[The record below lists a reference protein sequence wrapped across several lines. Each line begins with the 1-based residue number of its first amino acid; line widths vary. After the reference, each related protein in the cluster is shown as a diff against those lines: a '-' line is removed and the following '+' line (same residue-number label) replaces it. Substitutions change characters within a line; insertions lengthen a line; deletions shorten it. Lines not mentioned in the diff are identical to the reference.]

1 MIVVNNWKKRM
12 IRRSLVGFITT
23 VSMLIS
29 LVAAAESIRINFRD
43 ADIRSV
49 IESVAEITGAT
60 FVIDPRVKGKM
71 TIISPEKIDGDVLYE
86 VFLSALQVHGYQA
99 VKDGSVIRIVP
110 ASQAFQLPGG
120 EGSNQ
125 LMTQVLAVNHVIA
138 AEMVPV
144 LKPLLSQGAQLQAHS
159 ASNRLVITDTKAQIE
174 RVTRMLKTIDS
185 ADQGSFEIIKLNNT
199 SSSEA
204 LDIIDKMGMA
214 SGKQIT
220 VVEDEF
226 NNRLIL
232 SGPSRSRAPIRSLL
246 MQLDVASDDEG
257 GLDVIYLHYAQAE
270 NMQPL
275 LEKILSSRSFLRMAG
290 ETGKQGSQENY
301 SIQSD
306 SENNALVISAP
317 AGVLSSIKSVVRKL
331 DQPRVQVLIE
341 AVIAEL
347 SEDQANNLSIQLAN
361 VGSAGAYIT
370 NLNGAIPAL
379 AGAILDDSDVTAET
393 LGVIPTGFVM
403 GGANINEDKGTGIAG
418 LINAL
423 KSDAQTNILST
434 PSIMTLDNEEASISV
449 GQEVPFITG
458 SFTSGSNDSS
468 NPFQTI
474 EREEVGVKLKVT
486 PQVNE
491 GDAVRLEIEQEI
503 SSVLANAET
512 AGTSDLITSKR
523 TISTNVMVNDGEL
536 LVLGGLIDESQSS
549 TESKVPLLGDIPYL
563 GALFRSTSKSSENK
577 VLMVFIRPTILRNS
591 GQASEISK
599 RKYQMLRGS
608 QKSFNDRHSMS
619 DAGMSLLPED
629 FNDIGMPKSLQGQEN
644 QEDQE
649 GQEYQGSGDIEMDE
663 QK

>member
-174 RVTRMLKTIDS
+174 RVTRMLNTIDS

-232 SGPSRSRAPIRSLL
+232 SGPSRSRAPIRALL

-290 ETGKQGSQENY
+290 ETGLQGSQENY
-301 SIQSD
+301 SIQAD

-379 AGAILDDSDVTAET
+379 AGAILDDSDVTADT
-393 LGVIPTGFVM
+393 FNAIPTGLLI
-403 GGANINEDKGTGIAG
+403 GGANIDEDKGTGIAG

-458 SFTSGSNDSS
+458 SFTNSSDSSS

-549 TESKVPLLGDIPYL
+549 IETKVPILGDIPYL
-563 GALFRSTSKSSENK
+563 GVLFRSTSKSSENK

-608 QKSFNDRHSMS
+608 QKSFNDRHGMS

-629 FNDIGMPKSLQGQEN
+629 FNDIGMPESLQAQEN
-644 QEDQE
+644 QEGQE
-649 GQEYQGSGDIEMDE
+649 GQKYQGSGDIEMDE

>member
-1 MIVVNNWKKRM
+1 M

-144 LKPLLSQGAQLQAHS
+144 LKPLLSQGAQLQAHA

-204 LDIIDKMGMA
+204 LDIIGKMGMA

-232 SGPSRSRAPIRSLL
+232 SGPLRSRAPIRALL
-246 MQLDVASDDEG
+246 MQLDVPSDDEG

-290 ETGKQGSQENY
+290 ETGTGTQENY
-301 SIQSD
+301 SIQAD
-306 SENNALVISAP
+306 NENNALVVSAP

-347 SEDQANNLSIQLAN
+347 SEDQANNLSIQLAK

-379 AGAILDDSDVTAET
+379 AGAILDDSDVTADT
-393 LGVIPTGFVM
+393 FNAIPTGLLI
-403 GGANINEDKGTGIAG
+403 GGANIDEDKGTGIAG

-458 SFTSGSNDSS
+458 SFTNSSDSSS

-549 TESKVPLLGDIPYL
+549 IESKVPILGDIPYL
-563 GALFRSTSKSSENK
+563 GVLFRSTSKSSENK

-608 QKSFNDRHSMS
+608 QKSFNDRHGMS

-629 FNDIGMPKSLQGQEN
+629 FNDIGMPESLQAQEN
-644 QEDQE
+644 QE
-649 GQEYQGSGDIEMDE
+649 GQKGQKYQGSGDIEMDE

>member
-1 MIVVNNWKKRM
+1 MIVENNWKKRM
-12 IRRSLVGFITT
+12 ITRSLIGFIA
-23 VSMLIS
+23 VASMVVS

-49 IESVAEITGAT
+49 IESVAEITGVT

-99 VKDGSVIRIVP
+99 VKDGSVVRIVP

-125 LMTQVLAVNHVIA
+125 LMTKVLAVNHVIA
-138 AEMVPV
+138 AELVPV
-144 LKPLLSQGAQLQAHS
+144 LKPLLSQGAQLQAHA
-159 ASNRLVITDTKAQIE
+159 ASNRLVVTDTEAQIE
-174 RVTRMLKTIDS
+174 RVTQMMKTIDS

-204 LDIIDKMGMA
+204 LDIIGKMGMA

-232 SGPSRSRAPIRSLL
+232 SGPSRSRAPIRALL
-246 MQLDVASDDEG
+246 MQLDVPSDDEG

-290 ETGKQGSQENY
+290 ETGTGTQENY
-301 SIQSD
+301 SIQAD
-306 SENNALVISAP
+306 NENNALVVAAP

-347 SEDQANNLSIQLAN
+347 SEDQANNLSIQLAAIGN
-361 VGSAGAYIT
+361 SGAYLT
-370 NLNGAIPAL
+370 NFDSAIPAL
-379 AGAILDDSDVTAET
+379 AGAILSDGQTSDRLAGFTFPGGITA
-393 LGVIPTGFVM
+393 
-403 GGANINEDKGTGIAG
+403 GGASIDEDKGTGVAG

-458 SFTSGSNDSS
+458 SFTNANNDSA

-523 TISTNVMVNDGEL
+523 TISTNVMVNDGQL

-549 TESKVPLLGDIPYL
+549 TESKVPFLGDIPFL
-563 GALFRSTSKSSENK
+563 GVLFRSTTKSSENK

-591 GQASEISK
+591 GQASDVSQ
-599 RKYQMLRGS
+599 RKYKMLRDS
-608 QKSFNDRHSMS
+608 QESFNDRHGMS

-629 FNDIGMPKSLQGQEN
+629 FNDIGMPEPDQKLSIDVDMVEQE
-644 QEDQE
+644 
-649 GQEYQGSGDIEMDE
+649 
-663 QK
+663 

>member
-1 MIVVNNWKKRM
+1 MIVENNWKKIM
-12 IRRSLVGFITT
+12 ITKSLIGFIA
-23 VSMLIS
+23 VASMVVS

-49 IESVAEITGAT
+49 IESVAEITGVT

-99 VKDGSVIRIVP
+99 VKDGSVVRIVP

-125 LMTQVLAVNHVIA
+125 LMTKVLAVNHVIA
-138 AEMVPV
+138 AELVPV
-144 LKPLLSQGAQLQAHS
+144 LKPLLSQGAQLQAHA
-159 ASNRLVITDTKAQIE
+159 ASNRLVVTDTEAQIE
-174 RVTRMLKTIDS
+174 RVTQMLKTIDS

-204 LDIIDKMGMA
+204 LDIIGKMGMA

-232 SGPSRSRAPIRSLL
+232 SGPSRSRAPIRALL
-246 MQLDVASDDEG
+246 MQLDVPSDDEG

-290 ETGKQGSQENY
+290 ETGAGTQESY
-301 SIQSD
+301 SIQAD
-306 SENNALVISAP
+306 NENNALVVAAP

-347 SEDQANNLSIQLAN
+347 SEDQANNLSIQLAAIGN
-361 VGSAGAYIT
+361 SGAYLT
-370 NLNGAIPAL
+370 NFDSAIPAL
-379 AGAILDDSDVTAET
+379 AGAILSDGQTSDKLADFTFPGGITA
-393 LGVIPTGFVM
+393 
-403 GGANINEDKGTGIAG
+403 GGASIDEDKGTGVAG

-458 SFTSGSNDSS
+458 SFTNANNDSA

-503 SSVLANAET
+503 SSVLANAEA

-523 TISTNVMVNDGEL
+523 TISTNVMVNDGQL
-536 LVLGGLIDESQSS
+536 LVLGGLIGESQSS
-549 TESKVPLLGDIPYL
+549 TERKVPFLGDIPFL
-563 GALFRSTSKSSENK
+563 GVLFRSTTKSSENK

-591 GQASEISK
+591 GQASDISQ
-599 RKYQMLRGS
+599 RKYKMLRDS
-608 QKSFNDRHSMS
+608 QESFNDRHGMS

-629 FNDIGMPKSLQGQEN
+629 FNDIGMPEPLADQKLNIDVDVVEQE
-644 QEDQE
+644 
-649 GQEYQGSGDIEMDE
+649 
-663 QK
+663 

>member
-1 MIVVNNWKKRM
+1 MIVENNWKKIM
-12 IRRSLVGFITT
+12 ITKSLIGFIA
-23 VSMLIS
+23 VASMVVS

-49 IESVAEITGAT
+49 IESVAEITGVT

-71 TIISPEKIDGDVLYE
+71 TIISPEKIDGNVLYE

-99 VKDGSVIRIVP
+99 VKDGSVVRIVP

-125 LMTQVLAVNHVIA
+125 LMTKVLAVNHVIA
-138 AEMVPV
+138 AELVPV
-144 LKPLLSQGAQLQAHS
+144 LKPLLSQGAQLQAHA
-159 ASNRLVITDTKAQIE
+159 ASNRLVVTDTEAQIE
-174 RVTRMLKTIDS
+174 RVTQMLKIIDS
-185 ADQGSFEIIKLNNT
+185 GDQGSFEIIKLNNT

-232 SGPSRSRAPIRSLL
+232 SGPSRSRAPIRALL
-246 MQLDVASDDEG
+246 MQLDVPSDDEG

-290 ETGKQGSQENY
+290 ETGTDTQENY
-301 SIQSD
+301 SIQAD
-306 SENNALVISAP
+306 NENNALVVAAP

-347 SEDQANNLSIQLAN
+347 SEDQANNLSIQLAAIGN
-361 VGSAGAYIT
+361 SGAYLT
-370 NLNGAIPAL
+370 NFDSAIPAL
-379 AGAILDDSDVTAET
+379 AGAILSDGQTSDRLAEFTFPGGITA
-393 LGVIPTGFVM
+393 
-403 GGANINEDKGTGIAG
+403 GGASIDEDKGTGVAG

-458 SFTSGSNDSS
+458 SFTNANNDSA

-503 SSVLANAET
+503 SSVLANAEA

-523 TISTNVMVNDGEL
+523 TISTNVMVNDGQL
-536 LVLGGLIDESQSS
+536 LVLGGLIGESQSS
-549 TESKVPLLGDIPYL
+549 TERKVPFLGDIPFL
-563 GALFRSTSKSSENK
+563 GVLFRSSTKSSENK

-591 GQASEISK
+591 GQASDISQ
-599 RKYQMLRGS
+599 RKYKLLRDS
-608 QKSFNDRHSMS
+608 QESFNDRHGMS

-629 FNDIGMPKSLQGQEN
+629 FNDIGMPEPLADQKLNIDVDAVEQE
-644 QEDQE
+644 
-649 GQEYQGSGDIEMDE
+649 
-663 QK
+663 

>member
-1 MIVVNNWKKRM
+1 MIVENNWKKIM
-12 IRRSLVGFITT
+12 ITKSLIGFIA
-23 VSMLIS
+23 VASMVVS

-49 IESVAEITGAT
+49 IESVAEITGVT

-99 VKDGSVIRIVP
+99 VKDGSVVRIVP

-125 LMTQVLAVNHVIA
+125 LMTKVLAVNHVIA
-138 AEMVPV
+138 AELVPV
-144 LKPLLSQGAQLQAHS
+144 LKPLLSQGAQLQAHA
-159 ASNRLVITDTKAQIE
+159 ASNRLVVTDTEAQIE
-174 RVTRMLKTIDS
+174 RVTQMLKTIDS

-204 LDIIDKMGMA
+204 LDIIGKMGMA

-232 SGPSRSRAPIRSLL
+232 SGPSRSRAPIRALL
-246 MQLDVASDDEG
+246 MQLDVPSDDEG

-290 ETGKQGSQENY
+290 ETGAGTQESY
-301 SIQSD
+301 SIQAD
-306 SENNALVISAP
+306 NENNALVVAAP

-347 SEDQANNLSIQLAN
+347 SEDQANNLSIQLAAIGN
-361 VGSAGAYIT
+361 SGAYLT
-370 NLNGAIPAL
+370 NFDSAIPAL
-379 AGAILDDSDVTAET
+379 AGAILSDGQTSDRLAGFTFPGGITA
-393 LGVIPTGFVM
+393 
-403 GGANINEDKGTGIAG
+403 GGASIDEDKGTGVAG

-458 SFTSGSNDSS
+458 SFTNANNDSA

-523 TISTNVMVNDGEL
+523 TISTNVMVNDGQL

-549 TESKVPLLGDIPYL
+549 TESKVPFLGDIPFL
-563 GALFRSTSKSSENK
+563 GVLFRSTTKSSENK

-591 GQASEISK
+591 GQASDVSQ
-599 RKYQMLRGS
+599 RKYKMLRDS
-608 QKSFNDRHSMS
+608 QESFNDRHGMS

-629 FNDIGMPKSLQGQEN
+629 FNDIGMPEPDQKLSIDVDMVEQE
-644 QEDQE
+644 
-649 GQEYQGSGDIEMDE
+649 
-663 QK
+663 

>member
-1 MIVVNNWKKRM
+1 MIVENNWKKRM
-12 IRRSLVGFITT
+12 ITRSLIGFIA
-23 VSMLIS
+23 VASMVVS

-49 IESVAEITGAT
+49 IESVAEITGVT

-71 TIISPEKIDGDVLYE
+71 TIISPEKIDGNVLYE

-99 VKDGSVIRIVP
+99 VKDGSVVRIVP

-125 LMTQVLAVNHVIA
+125 LMTKVLAVNHVIA
-138 AEMVPV
+138 AELVPV
-144 LKPLLSQGAQLQAHS
+144 LKPLLSQGAQLQAHA
-159 ASNRLVITDTKAQIE
+159 ASNRLVVTDTEAQIE
-174 RVTRMLKTIDS
+174 RVTQMLKIIDS
-185 ADQGSFEIIKLNNT
+185 GDQGSFEIIKLNNT

-232 SGPSRSRAPIRSLL
+232 SGPSRSRAPIRALL
-246 MQLDVASDDEG
+246 MQLDVPSDDEG

-290 ETGKQGSQENY
+290 ETGTDTQENY
-301 SIQSD
+301 SIQAD
-306 SENNALVISAP
+306 NENNALVVAAP

-347 SEDQANNLSIQLAN
+347 SEDQANNLSIQLAAIGN
-361 VGSAGAYIT
+361 SGAYLT
-370 NLNGAIPAL
+370 NFDSAIPAL
-379 AGAILDDSDVTAET
+379 AGAILSDGQTSDKLADFTFPGGITA
-393 LGVIPTGFVM
+393 
-403 GGANINEDKGTGIAG
+403 GGASIDEDKGTGVAG

-458 SFTSGSNDSS
+458 SFTNANNDSA

-503 SSVLANAET
+503 SSVLANAEA

-523 TISTNVMVNDGEL
+523 TISTNVMVNDGQL
-536 LVLGGLIDESQSS
+536 LVLGGLIGESQSS
-549 TESKVPLLGDIPYL
+549 TERKVPFLGDIPFL
-563 GALFRSTSKSSENK
+563 GVLFRSSTKSSENK

-591 GQASEISK
+591 GQASDISQ
-599 RKYQMLRGS
+599 RKYKLLRDS
-608 QKSFNDRHSMS
+608 QESFNDRHGMS

-629 FNDIGMPKSLQGQEN
+629 FNDIGMPEPLADQKLNIDVDAVEQE
-644 QEDQE
+644 
-649 GQEYQGSGDIEMDE
+649 
-663 QK
+663 

>member
-1 MIVVNNWKKRM
+1 MVVVNNWKKRM
-12 IRRSLVGFITT
+12 IRRRLVGFIAA

-60 FVIDPRVKGKM
+60 FIIDPRVKGKM

-99 VKDGSVIRIVP
+99 VKDGSVVRIVP

-125 LMTQVLAVNHVIA
+125 LMTQVLAVNHVVA
-138 AEMVPV
+138 AQLVPV

-159 ASNRLVITDTKAQIE
+159 ASNRLVVTDTKAQIE
-174 RVTRMLKTIDS
+174 RITRMLKTIDS
-185 ADQGSFEIIKLNNT
+185 ADQGSFEIIKLNNM

-204 LDIIDKMGMA
+204 LGIIEKMGMA

-220 VVEDEF
+220 VVEDEY

-232 SGPSRSRAPIRSLL
+232 SGPSRARAPIGALL
-246 MQLDVASDDEG
+246 VQLDVASDDEG

-290 ETGKQGSQENY
+290 EAGKSGSQENY
-301 SIQSD
+301 SIQAD
-306 SENNALVISAP
+306 NENNALVISAP

-347 SEDQANNLSIQLAN
+347 SEDQANNLSIQLAA
-361 VGSAGAYIT
+361 VGNSGAYLT
-370 NLNGAIPAL
+370 NFDSVIPAL
-379 AGAILDDSDVTAET
+379 AGAILSNGTASDKLSGFTFPGGITA
-393 LGVIPTGFVM
+393 
-403 GGANINEDKGTGIAG
+403 GGASINEDKGTGVAG

-458 SFTSGSNDSS
+458 SYTNSSDSSS

-474 EREEVGVKLKVT
+474 ERQEVGVKLRVT

-523 TISTNVMVNDGEL
+523 TISTNVMVNDGQL

-549 TESKVPLLGDIPYL
+549 IESKVPFLGDIPYL

-591 GQASEISK
+591 GQASDISK
-599 RKYQMLRGS
+599 RKYKMLRDS
-608 QKSFNDRHSMS
+608 QQSFNDRHGMN
-619 DAGMSLLPED
+619 DAEMSLLPED
-629 FNDIGMPKSLQGQEN
+629 FNDIGVPTSLADQEPVVDATEMGGQE
-644 QEDQE
+644 
-649 GQEYQGSGDIEMDE
+649 
-663 QK
+663 

>member
-1 MIVVNNWKKRM
+1 MIVENNWKKRM
-12 IRRSLVGFITT
+12 ITRSLIGFIA
-23 VSMLIS
+23 VASMLVS

-49 IESVAEITGAT
+49 IESVAEITGVT

-99 VKDGSVIRIVP
+99 VKDGSVVRIVP

-125 LMTQVLAVNHVIA
+125 LMTKVLAVNHVIA

-144 LKPLLSQGAQLQAHS
+144 LKPLLSQGAQLQAHA
-159 ASNRLVITDTKAQIE
+159 ASNRLVVTDTKAQIE
-174 RVTRMLKTIDS
+174 RVTQMLKTIDS

-204 LDIIDKMGMA
+204 LDIIGKMGMA

-232 SGPSRSRAPIRSLL
+232 SGPSRSRAPIRALL
-246 MQLDVASDDEG
+246 MQLDVPSDDEG

-290 ETGKQGSQENY
+290 ETGTDTQENY
-301 SIQSD
+301 SIQAD
-306 SENNALVISAP
+306 NENNALVVAAP

-347 SEDQANNLSIQLAN
+347 SEDQANNLSIQLAA
-361 VGSAGAYIT
+361 VGNSGAYLT
-370 NLNGAIPAL
+370 NFDSAIPAL
-379 AGAILDDSDVTAET
+379 AGAILSDGETSDKLADFTFPSGITA
-393 LGVIPTGFVM
+393 
-403 GGANINEDKGTGIAG
+403 GAASIDEGKGTGVAG

-434 PSIMTLDNEEASISV
+434 PSITTLDNEEASISV

-458 SFTSGSNDSS
+458 SFTNANNDSS

-474 EREEVGVKLKVT
+474 EREEVGVKLRVT

-523 TISTNVMVNDGEL
+523 TISTNVMVNDGQL

-549 TESKVPLLGDIPYL
+549 TESKVPFLGDIPYL
-563 GALFRSTSKSSENK
+563 GVLFRSTSKSSENR

-591 GQASEISK
+591 GQAADISQ
-599 RKYQMLRGS
+599 RKYKMLRDS
-608 QKSFNDRHSMS
+608 QKSFNDRHGMS

-629 FNDIGMPKSLQGQEN
+629 ANDIGMPVRLGSEVLSDDVDQDGQE
-644 QEDQE
+644 
-649 GQEYQGSGDIEMDE
+649 
-663 QK
+663 

>member
-1 MIVVNNWKKRM
+1 MVV
-12 IRRSLVGFITT
+12 
-23 VSMLIS
+23 S

-49 IESVAEITGAT
+49 IESVAEITGVT

-99 VKDGSVIRIVP
+99 VKDGSVVRIVP

-125 LMTQVLAVNHVIA
+125 LMTKVLAVNHVIA
-138 AEMVPV
+138 AELVPV
-144 LKPLLSQGAQLQAHS
+144 LKPLLSQGAQLQAHA
-159 ASNRLVITDTKAQIE
+159 ASNRLVVTDTEAQIE
-174 RVTRMLKTIDS
+174 RVTQMLKTIDS

-204 LDIIDKMGMA
+204 LDIIGKMGMA

-232 SGPSRSRAPIRSLL
+232 SGPSRSRAPIRALL
-246 MQLDVASDDEG
+246 MQLDVPSDDEG

-290 ETGKQGSQENY
+290 ETGAGTQESY
-301 SIQSD
+301 SIQAD
-306 SENNALVISAP
+306 NENNALVVAAP

-347 SEDQANNLSIQLAN
+347 SEDQANNLSIQLAAIGN
-361 VGSAGAYIT
+361 SGAYLT
-370 NLNGAIPAL
+370 NFDSAIPAL
-379 AGAILDDSDVTAET
+379 AGAILSDGQTSDRLAEFTFPGGITA
-393 LGVIPTGFVM
+393 
-403 GGANINEDKGTGIAG
+403 GGASIDEDKGTGVAG

-458 SFTSGSNDSS
+458 SFTNANNDSA

-503 SSVLANAET
+503 SSVLANAEA

-523 TISTNVMVNDGEL
+523 TISTNVMVNDGQL
-536 LVLGGLIDESQSS
+536 LVLGGLIGESQSS
-549 TESKVPLLGDIPYL
+549 TERKVPFLGDIPFL
-563 GALFRSTSKSSENK
+563 GVLFRSTTKSSENK

-591 GQASEISK
+591 GQASDISQ
-599 RKYQMLRGS
+599 RKYKMLRDS
-608 QKSFNDRHSMS
+608 QESFNDRHGMS

-629 FNDIGMPKSLQGQEN
+629 FNDIGMPEPLADQKLNIDVDVVEQE
-644 QEDQE
+644 
-649 GQEYQGSGDIEMDE
+649 
-663 QK
+663 

>member
-1 MIVVNNWKKRM
+1 M
-12 IRRSLVGFITT
+12 IRKGLVGSII
-23 VSMLIS
+23 VIIMLFS
-29 LVAAAESIRINFRD
+29 LAAVAESIRINFRD

-49 IESVAEITGAT
+49 IESVAEITGET

-125 LMTQVLAVNHVIA
+125 LMTKVLAVNHVIA
-138 AEMVPV
+138 AELVPV
-144 LKPLLSQGAQLQAHS
+144 LKPLLSQGAQLQAHA
-159 ASNRLVITDTKAQIE
+159 ASNRLVVTDTKAQID
-174 RVTRMLKTIDS
+174 RIAKMMTTIDS
-185 ADQGSFEIIKLNNT
+185 ADQGSYEIIKLNNT
-199 SSSEA
+199 SSAEA
-204 LDIIDKMGMA
+204 LGIIDKLGMA

-232 SGPSRSRAPIRSLL
+232 SGPSRSRAPIRALL
-246 MQLDVASDDEG
+246 MQLDVASDDDG
-257 GLDVIYLHYAQAE
+257 GLEVIYLHYAQAE
-270 NMQPL
+270 TMQPL

-290 ETGKQGSQENY
+290 ETGKKGAQESY
-301 SIQSD
+301 SIQAD

-393 LGVIPTGFVM
+393 LGVIPTGLII
-403 GGANINEDKGTGIAG
+403 GGANVDEDEGTGIAG

-549 TESKVPLLGDIPYL
+549 AESKVPLLGDIPYL

-591 GQASEISK
+591 GQASDISK
-599 RKYQMLRGS
+599 RKYKMLRDS
-608 QKSFNDRHSMS
+608 QQSFNERHGMS

-629 FNDIGMPKSLQGQEN
+629 FNDIGMPESLDRPQA
-644 QEDQE
+644 DV
-649 GQEYQGSGDIEMDE
+649 IEMRE
-663 QK
+663 QE

>member
-1 MIVVNNWKKRM
+1 M
-12 IRRSLVGFITT
+12 IRRSLVGFITAM
-23 VSMLIS
+23 SMLIS

-99 VKDGSVIRIVP
+99 VKDGSVVRIVP

-125 LMTQVLAVNHVIA
+125 LMTQVLAVNHVVA
-138 AEMVPV
+138 AELVPV
-144 LKPLLSQGAQLQAHS
+144 LKPLLSQGAQLQAHA
-159 ASNRLVITDTKAQIE
+159 ASNRLVVTDTKAQIE

-232 SGPSRSRAPIRSLL
+232 SGPSRSRAPIRALL
-246 MQLDVASDDEG
+246 TQLDVPNENEG

-290 ETGKQGSQENY
+290 EKGKTTTQENY
-301 SIQSD
+301 SIQAD

-347 SEDQANNLSIQLAN
+347 SEDQANSLSIQLAK

-379 AGAILDDSDVTAET
+379 AGAILDDSDVDADTFNA
-393 LGVIPTGFVM
+393 IPTGLLI
-403 GGANINEDKGTGIAG
+403 GGANIDEDEGTGIAG

-458 SFTSGSNDSS
+458 SFTNGSNDSS

-549 TESKVPLLGDIPYL
+549 TESKVPILGDIPYL
-563 GALFRSTSKSSENK
+563 GVLFRSTSKSSENK

-608 QKSFNDRHSMS
+608 QKSFNERHGMS

-629 FNDIGMPKSLQGQEN
+629 FNDIGMPESLDDIE
-644 QEDQE
+644 
-649 GQEYQGSGDIEMDE
+649 SGDVVEIDRLE
-663 QK
+663 

>member
-1 MIVVNNWKKRM
+1 
-12 IRRSLVGFITT
+12 
-23 VSMLIS
+23 
-29 LVAAAESIRINFRD
+29 
-43 ADIRSV
+43 
-49 IESVAEITGAT
+49 
-60 FVIDPRVKGKM
+60 
-71 TIISPEKIDGDVLYE
+71 
-86 VFLSALQVHGYQA
+86 
-99 VKDGSVIRIVP
+99 
-110 ASQAFQLPGG
+110 
-120 EGSNQ
+120 
-125 LMTQVLAVNHVIA
+125 
-138 AEMVPV
+138 
-144 LKPLLSQGAQLQAHS
+144 
-159 ASNRLVITDTKAQIE
+159 
-174 RVTRMLKTIDS
+174 
-185 ADQGSFEIIKLNNT
+185 
-199 SSSEA
+199 
-204 LDIIDKMGMA
+204 
-214 SGKQIT
+214 
-220 VVEDEF
+220 
-226 NNRLIL
+226 
-232 SGPSRSRAPIRSLL
+232 
-246 MQLDVASDDEG
+246 
-257 GLDVIYLHYAQAE
+257 
-270 NMQPL
+270 
-275 LEKILSSRSFLRMAG
+275 
-290 ETGKQGSQENY
+290 
-301 SIQSD
+301 
-306 SENNALVISAP
+306 
-317 AGVLSSIKSVVRKL
+317 VLSSIKSVVRKL

-393 LGVIPTGFVM
+393 LGVIPTGLII
-403 GGANINEDKGTGIAG
+403 GGANVDEDEGTGIAG

-549 TESKVPLLGDIPYL
+549 AESKVPLLGDIPYL

-591 GQASEISK
+591 GQASDISK
-599 RKYQMLRGS
+599 RKYKMLRDS
-608 QKSFNDRHSMS
+608 QQSFNERHGMS

-629 FNDIGMPKSLQGQEN
+629 FNDIGMPESLDRPQA
-644 QEDQE
+644 DV
-649 GQEYQGSGDIEMDE
+649 IEMRE
-663 QK
+663 QE

>member
-1 MIVVNNWKKRM
+1 MTVANNWKKRM
-12 IRRSLVGFITT
+12 IRRSLVGFITAI
-23 VSMLIS
+23 SMLVS
-29 LVAAAESIRINFRD
+29 LVATAESIRINFRD

-49 IESVAEITGAT
+49 IESVAEITGTT

-125 LMTQVLAVNHVIA
+125 LMTKVLAVNHVIA

-144 LKPLLSQGAQLQAHS
+144 LKPLLSQGAQLQAHA
-159 ASNRLVITDTKAQIE
+159 ASNRLVVTDTKAQID
-174 RVTRMLKTIDS
+174 RVTKMLETIDS

-232 SGPSRSRAPIRSLL
+232 SGPSRSRAPIRALL

-290 ETGKQGSQENY
+290 ETGNKGSQENY
-301 SIQSD
+301 SIQAD
-306 SENNALVISAP
+306 NENNALVVSAP

-347 SEDQANNLSIQLAN
+347 SEDQANSLSIQMAS

-393 LGVIPTGFVM
+393 LNIIPSGLVL
-403 GGANINEDKGTGIAG
+403 GGANIDEDDGTGIAG

-458 SFTSGSNDSS
+458 SYTNSSDSSS

-474 EREEVGVKLKVT
+474 EREEVGVKLRVT

-549 TESKVPLLGDIPYL
+549 TESKVPFLGDIPYL
-563 GALFRSTSKSSENK
+563 GVLFRSTSKSSENK

-591 GQASEISK
+591 GQASDISK
-599 RKYQMLRGS
+599 RKYKMLRDS
-608 QKSFNDRHSMS
+608 QKSFNDRHGMS

-629 FNDIGMPKSLQGQEN
+629 FNDIGMSESL
-644 QEDQE
+644 EDQE
-649 GQEYQGSGDIEMDE
+649 PSDVVEMSEQE
-663 QK
+663 

>member
-12 IRRSLVGFITT
+12 IRRSLVGFITV

-99 VKDGSVIRIVP
+99 VKDGSVVRIVP
-110 ASQAFQLPGG
+110 ASQAFQLPGW

-125 LMTQVLAVNHVIA
+125 LMTQVLAVNHVVA
-138 AEMVPV
+138 AELVPV
-144 LKPLLSQGAQLQAHS
+144 LKPLLSQGAQLQAHA

-174 RVTRMLKTIDS
+174 RVTRMLKTIDN

-232 SGPSRSRAPIRSLL
+232 SGPSRSRAPIRALL
-246 MQLDVASDDEG
+246 MQLDVPNENEG

-290 ETGKQGSQENY
+290 EKGKTTTQENY
-301 SIQSD
+301 SIQAD
-306 SENNALVISAP
+306 NENNALVVSAP

-347 SEDQANNLSIQLAN
+347 SEDQANSLSVQLAK

-379 AGAILDDSDVTAET
+379 AGVILDDSEVDSDTFNT
-393 LGVIPTGFVM
+393 IPTGLLI
-403 GGANINEDKGTGIAG
+403 GGANIDEDDGTGIAG

-458 SFTSGSNDSS
+458 SFTNANNDSS

-549 TESKVPLLGDIPYL
+549 TESKVPILGDIPYL
-563 GALFRSTSKSSENK
+563 GVLFRSTSKSSENK

-608 QKSFNDRHSMS
+608 QKSFNDRHGMS

-629 FNDIGMPKSLQGQEN
+629 FNDIGMPESLESQES
-644 QEDQE
+644 D
-649 GQEYQGSGDIEMDE
+649 DIEMDE
-663 QK
+663 QE

>member
-1 MIVVNNWKKRM
+1 MIVENNWKKRM
-12 IRRSLVGFITT
+12 ITRSLIGFIA
-23 VSMLIS
+23 VASMVVS

-49 IESVAEITGAT
+49 IESVAEITGVT

-71 TIISPEKIDGDVLYE
+71 TIISPEKKDGDVLYE

-99 VKDGSVIRIVP
+99 VKDGSVVRIVP

-125 LMTQVLAVNHVIA
+125 LMTKVLAVNHVIA
-138 AEMVPV
+138 AELVPV
-144 LKPLLSQGAQLQAHS
+144 LKPLLSQGAQLQAHA
-159 ASNRLVITDTKAQIE
+159 ASNRLVVTDTEAQIE
-174 RVTRMLKTIDS
+174 RVTQMMKTIDS

-204 LDIIDKMGMA
+204 LDIIGKMGMA

-232 SGPSRSRAPIRSLL
+232 SGPSRSRAPIRALL
-246 MQLDVASDDEG
+246 MQLDVPSDDEG

-290 ETGKQGSQENY
+290 ETGTGTQENY
-301 SIQSD
+301 SIQAD
-306 SENNALVISAP
+306 NENNALVVAAP

-331 DQPRVQVLIE
+331 AQPRVQVLIE

-347 SEDQANNLSIQLAN
+347 SEDQANNLSIQLAAIGN
-361 VGSAGAYIT
+361 SGAYLT
-370 NLNGAIPAL
+370 NFDSAIPAL
-379 AGAILDDSDVTAET
+379 AGAILSDGQTSDRLAGFTFPGGITA
-393 LGVIPTGFVM
+393 
-403 GGANINEDKGTGIAG
+403 GGASIDEDKGTGVAG

-458 SFTSGSNDSS
+458 SFTNANNDSA

-523 TISTNVMVNDGEL
+523 TISTNVMVNDGQL

-549 TESKVPLLGDIPYL
+549 TESKVPFLGDIPFL
-563 GALFRSTSKSSENK
+563 GVLFRSTTKSSENK

-591 GQASEISK
+591 GQASDISQ
-599 RKYQMLRGS
+599 RKYKMLRDS
-608 QKSFNDRHSMS
+608 QESFNDRHGMS

-629 FNDIGMPKSLQGQEN
+629 FNDIGMPEPDQKLSIDVDMVEQE
-644 QEDQE
+644 
-649 GQEYQGSGDIEMDE
+649 
-663 QK
+663 

>member
-1 MIVVNNWKKRM
+1 MIVENNWKKRM
-12 IRRSLVGFITT
+12 ITRSLIGFIA
-23 VSMLIS
+23 VASMVVS

-49 IESVAEITGAT
+49 IESVAEITGVT

-99 VKDGSVIRIVP
+99 VKDGSVVRIVP

-125 LMTQVLAVNHVIA
+125 LMTKVLAVNHVIA
-138 AEMVPV
+138 AELVPV
-144 LKPLLSQGAQLQAHS
+144 LKPLLSQGAQLQAHA
-159 ASNRLVITDTKAQIE
+159 ASNRLVVTDTEAQIE
-174 RVTRMLKTIDS
+174 RVTQMMKTIDS

-204 LDIIDKMGMA
+204 LDIIGKMGMA

-232 SGPSRSRAPIRSLL
+232 SGPSRSRAPIRALL
-246 MQLDVASDDEG
+246 MQLDVPSDDEG

-290 ETGKQGSQENY
+290 ETGTGTQENY
-301 SIQSD
+301 SIQAD
-306 SENNALVISAP
+306 NENNALVVAAP

-347 SEDQANNLSIQLAN
+347 SEDQANNLSIQLAAIGN
-361 VGSAGAYIT
+361 SGAYLT
-370 NLNGAIPAL
+370 NFDSAIPAL
-379 AGAILDDSDVTAET
+379 AGAILSDGQTSDRLAGFTFPGGITA
-393 LGVIPTGFVM
+393 
-403 GGANINEDKGTGIAG
+403 GGASIDEDKGTGVAG

-458 SFTSGSNDSS
+458 SFTNANNDSA

-523 TISTNVMVNDGEL
+523 TISTNVMVNDGQL

-549 TESKVPLLGDIPYL
+549 TESKVPFLGDIPFL
-563 GALFRSTSKSSENK
+563 GVLFRSTTKSSENK

-591 GQASEISK
+591 GQASDISQ
-599 RKYQMLRGS
+599 RKYKMLRDS
-608 QKSFNDRHSMS
+608 QESFNDRHGMS

-629 FNDIGMPKSLQGQEN
+629 FNDIGMPEPDQKLSIDVDMVEQE
-644 QEDQE
+644 
-649 GQEYQGSGDIEMDE
+649 
-663 QK
+663 

>member
-1 MIVVNNWKKRM
+1 M
-12 IRRSLVGFITT
+12 IRKGLVGSII
-23 VSMLIS
+23 VIIMLFS
-29 LVAAAESIRINFRD
+29 LAAVAESIRINFRD

-49 IESVAEITGAT
+49 IESVAEITGET

-125 LMTQVLAVNHVIA
+125 LMTKVLAVNHVIA
-138 AEMVPV
+138 AELVPV
-144 LKPLLSQGAQLQAHS
+144 LKPLLSQGAQLQAHA
-159 ASNRLVITDTKAQIE
+159 ASNRLVVTDTKAQID
-174 RVTRMLKTIDS
+174 RIAKMMTTIDS
-185 ADQGSFEIIKLNNT
+185 ADQGSYEIIKLNNT
-199 SSSEA
+199 SSAEA
-204 LDIIDKMGMA
+204 LGIIDKLGMA

-232 SGPSRSRAPIRSLL
+232 SGPSRSRAPIRALL
-246 MQLDVASDDEG
+246 MQLDVASDDDG
-257 GLDVIYLHYAQAE
+257 GLEVIYLHYAQAE
-270 NMQPL
+270 TMQPL

-290 ETGKQGSQENY
+290 ETGKKGAQESY
-301 SIQSD
+301 SIQAD

-347 SEDQANNLSIQLAN
+347 SEDQANSLSIQLAN

-393 LGVIPTGFVM
+393 LGVIPTGLII
-403 GGANINEDKGTGIAG
+403 GGANVDEDEGTGIAG

-549 TESKVPLLGDIPYL
+549 AESKVPLLGDIPYL

-591 GQASEISK
+591 GQASDISK
-599 RKYQMLRGS
+599 RKYKMLRDS
-608 QKSFNDRHSMS
+608 QQSFNERHGMS

-629 FNDIGMPKSLQGQEN
+629 FNDIGMPESLDRPQA
-644 QEDQE
+644 DV
-649 GQEYQGSGDIEMDE
+649 IEMRE
-663 QK
+663 QE

>member
-232 SGPSRSRAPIRSLL
+232 SGPLRSRAPIRALL
-246 MQLDVASDDEG
+246 TQLDVPNENEG

-275 LEKILSSRSFLRMAG
+275 LEKILSSSSFLRMAG
-290 ETGKQGSQENY
+290 EKGKTTTQENY
-301 SIQSD
+301 SIQAD
-306 SENNALVISAP
+306 NENNALVVSAP

-347 SEDQANNLSIQLAN
+347 SEDQANNLSIQLAK

-379 AGAILDDSDVTAET
+379 AGAILDDSDVTADT
-393 LGVIPTGFVM
+393 FNAIPTGLLI
-403 GGANINEDKGTGIAG
+403 GGANIDEDKGTGIAG

-458 SFTSGSNDSS
+458 SFTNSSDSSS

-549 TESKVPLLGDIPYL
+549 IETKVPILGDIPYL
-563 GALFRSTSKSSENK
+563 GVLFRSTSKSSENK

-608 QKSFNDRHSMS
+608 QKSFNDRHGMS

-629 FNDIGMPKSLQGQEN
+629 FNDIGMPESLQAQEN
-644 QEDQE
+644 QEGQE
-649 GQEYQGSGDIEMDE
+649 GQKYQGSGDIEMDE

>member
-1 MIVVNNWKKRM
+1 MIVENNWKKRM
-12 IRRSLVGFITT
+12 ITRSLIGFIA
-23 VSMLIS
+23 VASMLVS

-49 IESVAEITGAT
+49 IESVAEITGVT

-99 VKDGSVIRIVP
+99 VKDGSVVRIVP

-125 LMTQVLAVNHVIA
+125 LMTKVLAVNHVIA

-144 LKPLLSQGAQLQAHS
+144 LKPLLSQGAQLQAHA
-159 ASNRLVITDTKAQIE
+159 ASNRLVVTDTKAQIE
-174 RVTRMLKTIDS
+174 RVTQMLKTIDS

-204 LDIIDKMGMA
+204 LDIIGKMGMA

-232 SGPSRSRAPIRSLL
+232 SGPSRSRAPIRALL
-246 MQLDVASDDEG
+246 MQLDVPSDDEG

-290 ETGKQGSQENY
+290 ETGTDTQENY
-301 SIQSD
+301 SIQAD
-306 SENNALVISAP
+306 NENNALVVAAP

-347 SEDQANNLSIQLAN
+347 SEDQANNLSIQLAA
-361 VGSAGAYIT
+361 VGNSGAYLT
-370 NLNGAIPAL
+370 NFDSAIPAL
-379 AGAILDDSDVTAET
+379 AGAILSDGETSDRLADFTFPSGITA
-393 LGVIPTGFVM
+393 
-403 GGANINEDKGTGIAG
+403 GAASIDEGKGTGVAG

-434 PSIMTLDNEEASISV
+434 PSITTLDNEEASISV

-458 SFTSGSNDSS
+458 SFTNANNDSS

-474 EREEVGVKLKVT
+474 EREEVGVKLRVT

-523 TISTNVMVNDGEL
+523 TISTNVMVNDGQL

-549 TESKVPLLGDIPYL
+549 TESKVPFLGDIPYL
-563 GALFRSTSKSSENK
+563 GVLFRSTSKSSENR

-591 GQASEISK
+591 GQAADISQ
-599 RKYQMLRGS
+599 RKYKMLRDS
-608 QKSFNDRHSMS
+608 QKSFNDRHGMS

-629 FNDIGMPKSLQGQEN
+629 ANDIGMPVRLGSEVLSDDVDQDGQE
-644 QEDQE
+644 
-649 GQEYQGSGDIEMDE
+649 
-663 QK
+663 

>member
-1 MIVVNNWKKRM
+1 MIVENNWKKRM
-12 IRRSLVGFITT
+12 ITRSLIGFIA
-23 VSMLIS
+23 VASMVVS

-49 IESVAEITGAT
+49 IESVAEITGVT

-71 TIISPEKIDGDVLYE
+71 TIISPEKIDGNVLYE

-99 VKDGSVIRIVP
+99 VKDGSVVRIVP

-125 LMTQVLAVNHVIA
+125 LMTKVLAVNHVIA
-138 AEMVPV
+138 AELVPV
-144 LKPLLSQGAQLQAHS
+144 LKPLLSQGAQLQAHA
-159 ASNRLVITDTKAQIE
+159 ASNRLVVTDTEAQIE
-174 RVTRMLKTIDS
+174 RVTQMLKIIDS
-185 ADQGSFEIIKLNNT
+185 GDQGSFEIIKLNNT

-232 SGPSRSRAPIRSLL
+232 SGPSRSRAPIRALL
-246 MQLDVASDDEG
+246 MQLDVPSDDEG

-290 ETGKQGSQENY
+290 ETGTDTQENY
-301 SIQSD
+301 SIQAD
-306 SENNALVISAP
+306 NENNALVVAAP

-347 SEDQANNLSIQLAN
+347 SEDQANNLSIQLAAIGN
-361 VGSAGAYIT
+361 SGAYLT
-370 NLNGAIPAL
+370 NFDSAIPAL
-379 AGAILDDSDVTAET
+379 AGAILSDGQTSDRLAEFTFPGGITA
-393 LGVIPTGFVM
+393 
-403 GGANINEDKGTGIAG
+403 GGASIDEDKGTGVAG

-458 SFTSGSNDSS
+458 SFTNANNDSA

-503 SSVLANAET
+503 SSVLANAEA

-523 TISTNVMVNDGEL
+523 TISTNVMVNDGQL
-536 LVLGGLIDESQSS
+536 LVLGGLIGESQSS
-549 TESKVPLLGDIPYL
+549 TERKVPFLGDIPFL
-563 GALFRSTSKSSENK
+563 GVLFRSSTKSSENK

-591 GQASEISK
+591 GQASDISQ
-599 RKYQMLRGS
+599 RKYKLLRDS
-608 QKSFNDRHSMS
+608 QESFNDRHGMS

-629 FNDIGMPKSLQGQEN
+629 FNDIGMPEPLADQKLNIDVDAVEQE
-644 QEDQE
+644 
-649 GQEYQGSGDIEMDE
+649 
-663 QK
+663 

>member
-1 MIVVNNWKKRM
+1 MIVENNWKKIM
-12 IRRSLVGFITT
+12 ITKSLIGFIA
-23 VSMLIS
+23 VASMVVS

-49 IESVAEITGAT
+49 IESVAEITGVT

-99 VKDGSVIRIVP
+99 VKDGSVVRIVP

-125 LMTQVLAVNHVIA
+125 LMTKVLAVNHVIA
-138 AEMVPV
+138 AELVPV
-144 LKPLLSQGAQLQAHS
+144 LKPLLSQGAQLQAHA
-159 ASNRLVITDTKAQIE
+159 ASNRLVVTDTEAQIE
-174 RVTRMLKTIDS
+174 RVTQMLKIIDS
-185 ADQGSFEIIKLNNT
+185 GDQGSFEIIKLNNT

-204 LDIIDKMGMA
+204 LDIIGKMGMA

-232 SGPSRSRAPIRSLL
+232 SGPSRSRAPIRALL
-246 MQLDVASDDEG
+246 MQLDVPSDDEG

-290 ETGKQGSQENY
+290 ETGAGTQESY
-301 SIQSD
+301 SIQAD
-306 SENNALVISAP
+306 NENNALVVAAP

-347 SEDQANNLSIQLAN
+347 SEDQANNLSIQLAAIGN
-361 VGSAGAYIT
+361 SGAYLT
-370 NLNGAIPAL
+370 NFDSAIPAL
-379 AGAILDDSDVTAET
+379 AGAILSDGQTSDKLADFTFPGGITA
-393 LGVIPTGFVM
+393 
-403 GGANINEDKGTGIAG
+403 GGASIDEDKGTGVAG

-458 SFTSGSNDSS
+458 SFTNANNDSA

-503 SSVLANAET
+503 SSVLANAEA

-523 TISTNVMVNDGEL
+523 TISTNVMVNDGQL
-536 LVLGGLIDESQSS
+536 LVLGGLIGESQSS
-549 TESKVPLLGDIPYL
+549 TERKVPFLGDIPFL
-563 GALFRSTSKSSENK
+563 GVLFRSTTKSSENK

-591 GQASEISK
+591 GQASDISQ
-599 RKYQMLRGS
+599 RKYKMLRDS
-608 QKSFNDRHSMS
+608 QESFNDRHGMS

-629 FNDIGMPKSLQGQEN
+629 FNDIGMPEPLADQKLNIDVDVVEQE
-644 QEDQE
+644 
-649 GQEYQGSGDIEMDE
+649 
-663 QK
+663 

>member
-1 MIVVNNWKKRM
+1 MIVENNWKKRM
-12 IRRSLVGFITT
+12 ITRSLIGFIA
-23 VSMLIS
+23 VASMVVS

-49 IESVAEITGAT
+49 IESVAEITGVT

-99 VKDGSVIRIVP
+99 VKDGSVVRIVP

-125 LMTQVLAVNHVIA
+125 LMTKVLAVNHVIA
-138 AEMVPV
+138 AELVPV
-144 LKPLLSQGAQLQAHS
+144 LKPLLSQGAQLQAHA
-159 ASNRLVITDTKAQIE
+159 ASNRLVVTDTEAQIE
-174 RVTRMLKTIDS
+174 RVTQMLKTIDS

-204 LDIIDKMGMA
+204 LDIIGKMGMA

-232 SGPSRSRAPIRSLL
+232 SGPSRSRAPIRALL
-246 MQLDVASDDEG
+246 MQLDVPSDDEG

-290 ETGKQGSQENY
+290 ETGAGTQESY
-301 SIQSD
+301 SIQAD
-306 SENNALVISAP
+306 NENNALVVAAP

-347 SEDQANNLSIQLAN
+347 SEDQANNLSIQLAAIGN
-361 VGSAGAYIT
+361 SGAYLT
-370 NLNGAIPAL
+370 NFDSAIPAL
-379 AGAILDDSDVTAET
+379 AGAILSDGQTSDKLADFTFPGGITA
-393 LGVIPTGFVM
+393 
-403 GGANINEDKGTGIAG
+403 GGASIDEDKGTGVAG

-458 SFTSGSNDSS
+458 SFTNANNDSA

-523 TISTNVMVNDGEL
+523 TISTNVMVNDGQL
-536 LVLGGLIDESQSS
+536 LVLGGLIGESQSS
-549 TESKVPLLGDIPYL
+549 TERKVPFLGDIPFL
-563 GALFRSTSKSSENK
+563 GVLFRSTTKSSENK

-591 GQASEISK
+591 GQASDISQ
-599 RKYQMLRGS
+599 RKYKMLRDS
-608 QKSFNDRHSMS
+608 QESFNDRHGMS

-629 FNDIGMPKSLQGQEN
+629 FNDIGMPEPLADQKLNIDVDVVEQE
-644 QEDQE
+644 
-649 GQEYQGSGDIEMDE
+649 
-663 QK
+663 

>member
-1 MIVVNNWKKRM
+1 MAIVINWNKRM
-12 IRRSLVGFITT
+12 TIKSLVGFIIAL
-23 VSMLIS
+23 SMLLS
-29 LVAAAESIRINFRD
+29 LMAAAESIRINFRD

-125 LMTQVLAVNHVIA
+125 LMTKVLAVNHVIA
-138 AEMVPV
+138 AELVPV
-144 LKPLLSQGAQLQAHS
+144 LKPLLSQGAQLQAHA
-159 ASNRLVITDTKAQIE
+159 ASNRLVVTDTKAQID
-174 RVTRMLKTIDS
+174 RVAKMLTTIDS
-185 ADQGSFEIIKLNNT
+185 ADQGSYEIIKLNNT

-204 LDIIDKMGMA
+204 LGIIDKLGMA

-232 SGPSRSRAPIRSLL
+232 SGPSRSRAPIRALL

-275 LEKILSSRSFLRMAG
+275 LEKILSSRTFLRMAG

-301 SIQSD
+301 SIQAD

-361 VGSAGAYIT
+361 VGSAGAYLT
-370 NLNGAIPAL
+370 NFDSAIPAL
-379 AGAILDDSDVTAET
+379 AGAILSDGEASDRLADFTFPGGFTA
-393 LGVIPTGFVM
+393 
-403 GGANINEDKGTGIAG
+403 GGANIDEDKGTGIAG

-458 SFTSGSNDSS
+458 SYTNSSDSSS

-474 EREEVGVKLKVT
+474 EREEVGVKLRVT

-523 TISTNVMVNDGEL
+523 TISTNVMVNDGQL

-549 TESKVPLLGDIPYL
+549 TESKVPLLGDIPFL

-591 GQASEISK
+591 GQASDISK
-599 RKYQMLRGS
+599 RKYKMLRDS
-608 QKSFNDRHSMS
+608 QQSFNDRHGMS

-629 FNDIGMPKSLQGQEN
+629 FNDIGMSESLESQRPDEVVEMSEQE
-644 QEDQE
+644 
-649 GQEYQGSGDIEMDE
+649 
-663 QK
+663 